1 MDVGRLDVGRLDVSR
16 LDVGRLD
23 VGRLDVCCVVTVLY
37 IQVCS
42 EEKEGQRG
50 PPAPQGPPALQGPP
64 APQGPILQ
72 LQQLRS
78 EVSRLTHALHAKEL
92 TIR

>member
-1 MDVGRLDVGRLDVSR
+1 MSRLDVSR

-50 PPAPQGPPALQGPP
+50 PPAPQGPLPS
-64 APQGPILQ
+64 QGPILQ